1 MFTRNHL
8 AEMLRQ
14 QIQQGELRAG
24 QFQRLAIKLAS
35 WRPGFRLRESTSSV
49 GELLS
54 VFCCCS
60 LQWERRRI
68 ARIRATSSRSLNGFG
83 K

>member
-1 MFTRNHL
+1 
-8 AEMLRQ
+8 MLRQ
-14 QIQQGELRAG
+14 QIKQGELGAG
-24 QFQRLAIKLAS
+24 QFQRLAVEAGFLAA
-35 WRPGFRLRESTSSV
+35 GFRLRESTSSV